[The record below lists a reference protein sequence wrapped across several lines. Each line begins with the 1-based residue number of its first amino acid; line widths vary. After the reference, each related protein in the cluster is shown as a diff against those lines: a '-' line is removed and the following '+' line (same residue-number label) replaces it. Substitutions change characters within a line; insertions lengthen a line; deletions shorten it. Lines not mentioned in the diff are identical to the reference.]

1 MKNQGLTRAHK
12 WLLGVGLVLIVTAE
26 IVKRLPMSER
36 ETVIV
41 GASEVILAM
50 LVGIAFGVASSSQE

>member
-1 MKNQGLTRAHK
+1 MIA
-12 WLLGVGLVLIVTAE
+12 IAE
-26 IVKRLPMSER
+26 VVKRLPMSER

-50 LVGIAFGVASSSQE
+50 LVGIAFGIAYSSQE